1 VPRFYLQS
9 SPAGQIRL
17 IARAVK
23 DMQDLDRTP
32 RFAVIDQILPRRKTA
47 YTGCDF
53 IASAANSGGLG
64 QEREVLFESIGKPV
78 GYFET
83 GSPGPINIDFIQF
96 PKRVL

>member
-17 IARAVK
+17 IARAVE

-64 QEREVLFESIGKPV
+64 QEREVLFDSLDKPI

-83 GSPGPINIDFIQF
+83 GSRGPINKDFVQL
-96 PKRVL
+96 PKCVL